1 MTKCTDC
8 LRVIEAMGHL
18 APVGWLPFAWGPSN
32 EDPTHY
38 HVFPESEEERGSNG
52 PEEVSATPICQLKNP
67 VARPK
72 TCPMCQGRGWPERR
86 EGNSTTYEP
95 CDCTYPKEQ

>member
-18 APVGWLPFAWGPSN
+18 APVGWRPFAWGPSN
-32 EDPTHY
+32 ETPTHY
-38 HVFPESEEERGSNG
+38 HVFPESEINRGDDG
-52 PEEVSATPICQLKNP
+52 PEEVSNVPICQVENP

-72 TCPMCQGRGWPERR
+72 ACPMCQGRGVIKRR
-86 EGNSTTYEP
+86 EGNSMTFEP
-95 CDCTYPKEQ
+95 CSCFKS